1 VTEKI
6 LDRPSSRLSEATLQ
20 AILRAMLVSRRFDE
34 RAWLLHRQGKIAFH
48 ASAMGHEAAQVGAVF
63 AINRGVDYVCP
74 YYRDLAVM
82 TALGWGAR
90 ELMLDVFAKP
100 GSISSAGRQMP
111 NHFSDRRLG
120 VVSTSAPVAVQV
132 VHAAG
137 MAFAIKYKARFSLP
151 TPENAPR
158 LALTTLG
165 EGSTSQGDFHE
176 ALNWAGVHKLP
187 LICMVENN
195 GYAISVRQDAQMAIR
210 DVSERAAG
218 YGIHGAVVDGMD
230 ALAVY
235 DTVYEAAQR
244 AYSGEGATLIDAK
257 VYRFTPHSSDDDD
270 RSYRSREEVE
280 RARAN
285 DPVLRLRQTL
295 IELGALTP
303 AGFDEMDAEVQAEV
317 DAAQAEV
324 EALPDPAPEDALG
337 AVYAPGEVDAWRS

>member
-1 VTEKI
+1 MTQKT
-6 LDRPSSRLSEATLQ
+6 LDKPSAYLSEATLH
-20 AILRAMLVSRRFDE
+20 AILRAMLLSRRFDE
-34 RAWLLHRQGKIAFH
+34 RAWLLHRQGKIVFH

-63 AINRGVDYVCP
+63 AIHRGVDYVCP
-74 YYRDLAVM
+74 YYRDLAM
-82 TALGWGAR
+82 MIALGWGAR
-90 ELMLDVFAKP
+90 ALMLDVYAKP
-100 GSISSAGRQMP
+100 GGISSAGRQMP

-137 MAFAIKYKARFSLP
+137 MAFAIKYKARLGLP
-151 TPENAPR
+151 TPDDAPR

-176 ALNWAGVHKLP
+176 ALNWAGVHTLP
-187 LICMVENN
+187 LICLVENN
-195 GYAISVRQDAQMAIR
+195 GYAISVKLQAQMAIR

-244 AYSGEGATLIDAK
+244 AYNGDGATLIDAK

-280 RARAN
+280 AARAN
-285 DPVLRLRQTL
+285 DPILRLRQTL
-295 IELGALTP
+295 IDLGALT
-303 AGFDEMDAEVQAEV
+303 AADFEEMDAEVRSEV

-324 EALPDPAPEDALG
+324 EAMPDPAPEDAL
-337 AVYAPGEVDAWRS
+337 ADVFAPGRVDAWQS